1 MQVKFSTK
9 SKRPVI
15 NQKHEKFYGFT
26 IAKLPNRF
34 AELLSKQP
42 IKKWF
47 NYQGYTFIEQEE
59 FRNLFGE
66 ITIE

>member
-1 MQVKFSTK
+1 MKIKLSTK

-15 NQKHEKFYGFT
+15 IHQHEKFYGFS

-34 AELLSKQP
+34 AELLSEKP
-42 IKKWF
+42 IRTWF
-47 NYQGYTFIEQEE
+47 NYKGYTFIEQEE
-59 FRNLFGE
+59 FRNLFGQ